1 MLQECKKSHR
11 HNDVED
17 KEEESRYVQCV
28 SMTAYIYIWMQ
39 AKTRER
45 SIIIVAFLGNIEMHY
60 K

>member
-17 KEEESRYVQCV
+17 KEKESRYVQCV
-28 SMTAYIYIWMQ
+28 SMTAYIWMQ
-39 AKTRER
+39 VKTRER
-45 SIIIVAFLGNIEMHY
+45 SIIIAAFLGNIEMHY